1 MTYSCIKNI
10 DMRYRDK
17 RKDSTKGVLI
27 EMSYSIIILDIF
39 GKKIGELMTA
49 TSDEVIKL
57 MNKGFIVIDRASG
70 ISLTEQDVMSAV
82 GVSDGVIDVG

>member
-1 MTYSCIKNI
+1 MT
-10 DMRYRDK
+10 
-17 RKDSTKGVLI
+17 
-27 EMSYSIIILDIF
+27 YSIIILDNH
-39 GKKIGELMTA
+39 GKKVGELMTA

>member
-1 MTYSCIKNI
+1 
-10 DMRYRDK
+10 MRYRDK

-27 EMSYSIIILDIF
+27 EMSYSIIILDNH
-39 GKKIGELMTA
+39 GKKVGELMTA

-57 MNKGFIVIDRASG
+57 MNKGFIVIDRSSG
-70 ISLTEQDVMSAV
+70 ISLTEQDVMSTV